1 MALPLGKLTIIVGAG
16 LVGSVLAKEGRIS
29 DVSDFFSGA
38 LKVVLRQLRHDEST
52 TSKPK
57 PQNDS
62 LMQQVNSLREEL
74 QLLASNRSITIVTSS
89 AGSASGRYGVIV
101 IVIVVGYGCIW
112 WKGWKLS
119 DMMFATRR
127 SLSDACSSVSKQLES
142 VYSAISATKRHLSS
156 RIDGVDSKID
166 ECAGNTSATKEE
178 VSKLRG
184 DLRLMGADVQSVHHV
199 VRSLETKIS
208 KIEGKQGETL
218 FGVGRL
224 VSFVKNLEHSRTL
237 DPIEGA
243 LPSSSRPALEMQ
255 QITPSRAVSLPSN
268 CSVESPSSS
277 ASNGP
282 SKRPLQG
289 GVLDS
294 GLKLHGMSNGVEMS
308 SQRSS
313 QIFSNDVP
321 VSEVANES
329 SGSGIF
335 GLKSSGG
342 AFNMVR
348 RSCSAKLSFNI

>member
-1 MALPLGKLTIIVGAG
+1 
-16 LVGSVLAKEGRIS
+16 
-29 DVSDFFSGA
+29 
-38 LKVVLRQLRHDEST
+38 
-52 TSKPK
+52 
-57 PQNDS
+57 
-62 LMQQVNSLREEL
+62 MQQVNSLREEL

>member
-1 MALPLGKLTIIVGAG
+1 
-16 LVGSVLAKEGRIS
+16 
-29 DVSDFFSGA
+29 
-38 LKVVLRQLRHDEST
+38 
-52 TSKPK
+52 
-57 PQNDS
+57 
-62 LMQQVNSLREEL
+62 MQQVNSLREEL

-89 AGSASGRYGVIV
+89 GGSASGRYGVIV

-237 DPIEGA
+237 DPIEGT
-243 LPSSSRPALEMQ
+243 LPSSSRPALEKQ

-268 CSVESPSSS
+268 CSVEAPSSS
-277 ASNGP
+277 SSNGP

-294 GLKLHGMSNGVEMS
+294 GLKLHGMPNGVEMS
-308 SQRSS
+308 SKRSS
-313 QIFSNDVP
+313 QISNDVP